1 MRSIHITTER
11 YDGNVT
17 IYNVDDFPYM
27 QSRLGVDT
35 CRGSGKRAKTYY
47 NLPTAFDIETTTIKE
62 PDGGYS
68 GYMYIWQYC
77 IGHYVCMG
85 RTWEELRR
93 FCYNLQSTF
102 ELGEGVNLVTYI
114 HNASFEF
121 QFMRNF
127 FEISDVFARSERDVV
142 KFTIS
147 EGIEF
152 RCSYALSN
160 MSLEKMLK
168 NARNVRFM
176 KQSGEDY
183 NYDIIR
189 TPETVMTD
197 EELSY
202 CYCDV
207 AGLCEALNDY
217 LIDDNMV
224 TIPMTSTGFVRRDTR
239 NAMLSNPRNWYQF
252 RDTRLDAWTYAQIK
266 TAVRGGNTHTN
277 AIYTGMILGS
287 DDDPVKSKD
296 KASSYPS
303 VMMLHKFPGTKFVQ
317 RSASKFRQIL
327 NEGTQAML
335 IDVEFENI
343 RIKSYKVIPYIARSN
358 CGLYG
363 KDSRYDNGRIVSSSR
378 VQMVITDV
386 DFRIIESQYEWD
398 GMWIR
403 MLKTSR
409 YQMLPKEFRQL
420 ICDYFTQ
427 KTKLKILIGKK
438 RRSGLPTD
446 DDEYMYNKFKN
457 KINALFGMM
466 LTDICND
473 DVIYDPD
480 DTERAAYTGWR
491 TEECN
496 IDKKLAQY
504 YNNRKNC
511 LRYQWGCWVT
521 AWARYELQ
529 LGLDAVSFG
538 IDREDG
544 TRIPGGYDTIYVDTD
559 SIKYYGDHD
568 EAFEILNRRII
579 AQCEAADVPAYAE
592 IDGKR
597 YYLGVWEDDAVYSQ
611 FIAWGAKKY
620 AYILQDEPGIVH
632 TTVAGLSK
640 KGGSRFFTQ
649 HGMEAFK
656 PGIEVPADV
665 SGRTA
670 GTYCDRKD
678 REFIT
683 IDGCRILRGSS
694 IGIHKVAY
702 SLGIT
707 EEYRDYKDQVQEMI
721 SLDNEVF

>member
-1 MRSIHITTER
+1 MREISLKTDR
-11 YDGNVT
+11 FDGTVK
-17 IYNVDDFPYM
+17 IYNIEDFPYT
-27 QSRLGVDT
+27 QARLGTET

-47 NLPTAFDIETTTIKE
+47 NLPTAFDIETTTIRNA
-62 PDGGYS
+62 DGKYS

-77 IGHYVCMG
+77 IGRYVCMG
-85 RTWEELRR
+85 RTWAELREFIYR
-93 FCYNLQSTF
+93 LKCTF
-102 ELGEGVNLVTYI
+102 ELTECLNLATYV
-114 HNASFEF
+114 HNLSFEF

-127 FEISDVFARSERDVV
+127 FEVTDLFARSERDVV
-142 KFTIS
+142 KFTIE

-152 RCSYALSN
+152 RCSYTLSN
-160 MSLEKMLK
+160 MSLAKMLQ
-168 NARNVRFM
+168 NARGVRFL
-176 KQSGEDY
+176 KQSGDDF

-189 TPETVMTD
+189 TPETEMTD
-197 EELSY
+197 EELGY

-207 AGLCEALNDY
+207 AGLCEGIADY
-217 LIDDNMV
+217 MRDDNLA

-252 RDTRLDAWTYAQIK
+252 RDTQLDAWTYAQIK

-277 AIYTGMILGS
+277 AIYSGMILGS
-287 DDDPVKSKD
+287 EDDPVKSKD

-317 RSASKFRQIL
+317 RSAFKFRQIL
-327 NEGTQAML
+327 NEGKQAML
-335 IDVEFENI
+335 IDVKFENL
-343 RIKSYKVIPYIARSN
+343 RIKSYKVIPYIARSQ
-358 CGLYG
+358 CGIFG
-363 KDSRYDNGRIVSSSR
+363 KDARFDNGRIISTSYA
-378 VQMVITDV
+378 QMVITDV
-386 DFRIIESQYEWD
+386 DFRIIESQYDWD
-398 GMWIR
+398 GMEIR

-420 ICDYFTQ
+420 IREYFQ
-427 KTKLKILIGKK
+427 KKTELKALISKK
-438 RRSGLPTD
+438 KKQGLPTE
-446 DDEYMYNKFKN
+446 DDEYIYNKYKN

-473 DVIYDPD
+473 EVIYDPD
-480 DTERAAYTGWR
+480 ESERAVYTGWR
-491 TEECN
+491 TDECN
-496 IDKKLAQY
+496 IAQKLTAY

-529 LGLDAVSFG
+529 VGLDAVSFG
-538 IDREDG
+538 IDREDS
-544 TRIPGGYDTIYVDTD
+544 THVPGSYETVYVDTD
-559 SIKYYGDHD
+559 SIKYFGEHD
-568 EAFEILNRRII
+568 EVFDIINARII
-579 AQCEAADVPAYAE
+579 AECEAADIPAYAE
-592 IDGKR
+592 VDGKR
-597 YYLGVWEDDAVYSQ
+597 YYLGVWEDDAVYAQ

-620 AYILQDEPGIVH
+620 AYILADEPGVVH

-670 GTYCDRKD
+670 GSYDDKRTT
-678 REFIT
+678 EFIT
-683 IDGCRILRGSS
+683 VDGVRILRGSS

-707 EEYRDYKDQVQEMI
+707 EEYRDYTDQVQEMI
-721 SLDNEVF
+721 SLDKEVF